1 MFIKNSPK
9 LSLFWLKPPQK
20 HLVTSVNK
28 RVDTE
33 SKQGFKVTG
42 LYIIQIK
49 EVLQSMP
56 LFNLFSP
63 NLVNFTSE
71 SESGERRDVY
81 KGTSKSTMVSTR
93 YHSFNFQLELSW
105 IINKGEKYFLNW
117 KQIPPLN
124 FALSFFNLKCNWTEL
139 EKKKSCYTTVFLLI
153 NARKDDQS
161 WSFGGKYSF
170 FFKSCFMLELFPIL
184 METCMKKENVLKLQF
199 R

>member
-1 MFIKNSPK
+1 MYIHYCTIFYGLKFKILLFSLPVTLLRVRGWKWCQHVFIFSISNWNLVG
-9 LSLFWLKPPQK
+9 LS
-20 HLVTSVNK
+20 
-28 RVDTE
+28 
-33 SKQGFKVTG
+33 
-42 LYIIQIK
+42 IK
-49 EVLQSMP
+49 EK
-56 LFNLFSP
+56 N
-63 NLVNFTSE
+63 
-71 SESGERRDVY
+71 
-81 KGTSKSTMVSTR
+81 
-93 YHSFNFQLELSW
+93 
-105 IINKGEKYFLNW
+105 IFLNW

-153 NARKDDQS
+153 NARKEDQS